1 MKYQLT
7 LKQQIFPFAQTPR
20 FAEIDADGILLDN
33 AQLPAEIDASDRY
46 NPNNVRLWVIG
57 HEFGA
62 LCAVFAGCEQ
72 YAFDQA
78 VDLDQLDCLM
88 ADNQDYDDETL
99 TSLGNAG
106 ELFDLSHAWIAEVEF
121 DAARDIQ
128 LIVAIVKA
136 RAECLDNLGEL

>member
-1 MKYQLT
+1 MKFTLT
-7 LKQQIFPFAQTPR
+7 LKQQNFPFSQAPR
-20 FAEIDADGILLDN
+20 FAELEADNILLDN

-46 NPNNVRLWVIG
+46 NPQNIRLWVIG

-62 LCAVFAGCEQ
+62 ICAVFAGCEQ
-72 YAFDQA
+72 YALDQA
-78 VDLDQLDCLM
+78 VDLNMIDCLM
-88 ADNQDYDDETL
+88 ADTQDYDDESL
-99 TSLGNAG
+99 TSLGNAS

-121 DAARDIQ
+121 EAKRDIQ

>member
-1 MKYQLT
+1 M
-7 LKQQIFPFAQTPR
+7 
-20 FAEIDADGILLDN
+20 DN

-46 NPNNVRLWVIG
+46 NPNNIRLWVIG

-62 LCAVFAGCEQ
+62 ICAVFARCEQ

-78 VDLDQLDCLM
+78 CDLNQIDCLLS
-88 ADNQDYDDETL
+88 DTQDYDDEEL
-99 TSLGNAG
+99 TSLGNAS
-106 ELFDLSHAWIAEVEF
+106 ELFDLSCAWIAEVEF
-121 DAARDIQ
+121 EAARDIQ

>member
-7 LKQQIFPFAQTPR
+7 LKQQHFPFAQTPR

-46 NPNNVRLWVIG
+46 NPQTIRLWAIG

-72 YAFDQA
+72 YALDQA
-78 VDLDQLDCLM
+78 VDLNQLDYLM
-88 ADNQDYDDETL
+88 ADDQDYDNDAL

-128 LIVAIVKA
+128 LIVDIVKA
-136 RAECLDNLGEL
+136 RAKCLDNLGDL

>member
-7 LKQQIFPFAQTPR
+7 LKQQNFPFAQTPR
-20 FAEIDADGILLDN
+20 FADVDADNILLDN

-46 NPNNVRLWVIG
+46 NPQNIRLWVIG
-57 HEFGA
+57 NEHGPI
-62 LCAVFAGCEQ
+62 CAVFAGCEQ
-72 YAFDQA
+72 YALDQA
-78 VDLDQLDCLM
+78 VDLHQLDCLL
-88 ADNQDYDDETL
+88 ADDQEYDNETL

-106 ELFDLSHAWIAEVEF
+106 ELFGLSHAWIAEVEF
-121 DAARDIQ
+121 DARRDIQ

>member
-7 LKQQIFPFAQTPR
+7 LKQQDFPFAQTPR
-20 FAEIDADGILLDN
+20 FAELSADCILLDN
-33 AQLPAEIDASDRY
+33 VQLPPEIDASDRY
-46 NPNNVRLWVIG
+46 NPYNVRLWVIG
-57 HEFGA
+57 HEHGA
-62 LCAVFAGCEQ
+62 ICAVFAGCEQ
-72 YAFDQA
+72 YAFDHA
-78 VDLDQLDCLM
+78 VDLNQLDCLM
-88 ADNQDYDDETL
+88 ADDQDYDNEEL
-99 TSLGNAG
+99 TALGNAS

>member
-1 MKYQLT
+1 MKYQIT
-7 LKQQIFPFAQTPR
+7 LKQQNFPFAQTPR
-20 FAEIDADGILLDN
+20 FVELDALNILMDN

-57 HEFGA
+57 HEHGA
-62 LCAVFAGCEQ
+62 ICAVFAGCEQ
-72 YAFDQA
+72 FALDQA
-78 VDLDQLDCLM
+78 CDLDQIDCLM
-88 ADNQDYDDETL
+88 ADEQDYDDETL
-99 TSLGNAG
+99 TALGNAG

-121 DAARDIQ
+121 EAKRDIQ

>member
-7 LKQQIFPFAQTPR
+7 LKPQNFPFNQTPR
-20 FAEIDADGILLDN
+20 FAEIDADNILLDN
-33 AQLPAEIDASDRY
+33 AQLPPEIDVSDRY
-46 NPNNVRLWVIG
+46 NPQNIRLWVIG
-57 HEFGA
+57 NEHGPI
-62 LCAVFAGCEQ
+62 CAVFAGCEQ

-78 VDLDQLDCLM
+78 VDLHQLDCLL
-88 ADNQDYDDETL
+88 ADDQEYDNETL
-99 TSLGNAG
+99 TPLGNAS

>member
-7 LKQQIFPFAQTPR
+7 LKQNFPSAHTPR
-20 FAEIDADGILLDN
+20 LVEIEADGILLDN

-46 NPNNVRLWVIG
+46 NPQNIRLWAIG

-72 YAFDQA
+72 YALDQA
-78 VDLDQLDCLM
+78 VNLNQLDCLM
-88 ADNQDYDDETL
+88 ADDQDYNDETL

-106 ELFDLSHAWIAEVEF
+106 ELFDLSHVWIAEVEF
-121 DAARDIQ
+121 CAARDIQ
-128 LIVAIVKA
+128 LIVDIVKA
-136 RAECLDNLGEL
+136 RAECLDNLGDL

>member
-7 LKQQIFPFAQTPR
+7 LKSHNFPFNQTPR
-20 FAEIDADGILLDN
+20 FAEVDADNILLDN
-33 AQLPAEIDASDRY
+33 AQLPASIDAGDRY
-46 NPNNVRLWVIG
+46 NPQHIRLWVVGNEHGPI
-57 HEFGA
+57 
-62 LCAVFAGCEQ
+62 CAVFAGCEQ

-78 VDLDQLDCLM
+78 VDLDQLDYLM
-88 ADNQDYDDETL
+88 ADDQDYDDETL

-106 ELFDLSHAWIAEVEF
+106 ELFDLSHVWIAEVEF

-136 RAECLDNLGEL
+136 RAECLCNLGDL

>member
-7 LKQQIFPFAQTPR
+7 LKPQNFPFNQTPR
-20 FAEIDADGILLDN
+20 FAEIEADGILLDN

-46 NPNNVRLWVIG
+46 NPQNIRLWAVG

-72 YAFDQA
+72 YALDQA
-78 VDLDQLDCLM
+78 VDLHQLDCLL
-88 ADNQDYDDETL
+88 ADDQEYDNETL
-99 TSLGNAG
+99 TPLGNAS

-121 DAARDIQ
+121 DARRDIQ